1 MREKLSVILF
11 GLGVVLFLIGMVG
24 TIIEFVIWLFVESNY
39 EWIICILS
47 GGTLMY
53 LTTLTETKG

>member
-47 GGTLMY
+47 GFTLMY